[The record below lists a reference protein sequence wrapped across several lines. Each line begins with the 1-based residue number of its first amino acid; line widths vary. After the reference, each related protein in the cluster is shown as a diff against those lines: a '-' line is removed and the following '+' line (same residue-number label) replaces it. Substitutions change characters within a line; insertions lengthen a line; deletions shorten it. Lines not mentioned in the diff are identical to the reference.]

1 MTNNEDKYNRFSIK
15 KGKPDVDILTPAL
28 ATNYFSL
35 SMNNAPNRNDPCH
48 CGSGKKYKKCHM
60 LLDANKGANQ
70 PKPKP
75 RLAKTEQEII
85 CMRKAGAFNGE
96 LMDYM
101 GQFVKAGVSTDKLDR
116 LANTY
121 TVGHGNIPACLNYK
135 GYPKSICSSINNV
148 VCHGIPS
155 PAEIL
160 ADGDIINV
168 DLTSIVDGFYGDSSE
183 TFAIGAVSDEAK
195 HLVSVTAKALLLG
208 IDACR
213 AGNHLRAIA
222 EAIEPYV
229 KSEGCSVVRQ
239 YTGHGIGRMFHENFS
254 VYHHIADDGDDI
266 VLEPGMTLTIE
277 PMINLGGWR
286 VVTDQHDRWT
296 VRTRDGSLSAQ
307 FEHTVLVTRDAAE
320 VLTLTPSQKA
330 AGVIIPV
337 QGLS

>member
-35 SMNNAPNRNDPCH
+35 SMNNVPNRNDPCY
-48 CGSGKKYKKCHM
+48 CGSGKKFKKCHM
-60 LLDANKGANQ
+60 LLDANKGAMR
-70 PKPKP
+70 PMPKP
-75 RLAKTEQEII
+75 RLAKNEQEII

-101 GQFVKAGVSTDKLDR
+101 RQFVKAGVSTDKLDR
-116 LANTY
+116 LAKTY
-121 TVGHGNIPACLNYK
+121 TVGHGNVPACLNYK
-135 GYPKSICSSINNV
+135 GYPKSICTSINNV

-160 ADGDIINV
+160 ANGDIINV

-195 HLVSVTAKALLLG
+195 HLVSVTAKS
-208 IDACR
+208 
-213 AGNHLRAIA
+213 
-222 EAIEPYV
+222 IEPYV

-277 PMINLGGWR
+277 PMINLGGWQ